1 MVALAALY
9 ALAGCGLGAGA
20 TPGGVRLDVT
30 RAFGAQPLRSVRA
43 PRVVGQ
49 ETVMSLL
56 VRNTSVG
63 TRYGGGFVQSIDGSS
78 GDDEGG
84 RQADW
89 FYYVNGVEAPVG
101 AAETNVHRGDRI
113 WWDLHDWSQTDHIP
127 AVVGSFPEPFLHG
140 LEGLRQPVRVECA
153 QIEGD
158 PCKTVRARLRAA
170 GVSFA
175 LAAPGPAGE
184 EPHTLRVLVGTWP
197 QVRGDLGAQNLERGP
212 SASGVYARVASS
224 GRTIA
229 LLDARG
235 AAVRTL
241 TGSAGLIAATR
252 YAEEDPEWL
261 ITGTDAA
268 GLGLAAHALGEAA
281 LHGRFAVA
289 LTATGATLP
298 LPLPSP

>member
-1 MVALAALY
+1 MLLAGLAA
-9 ALAGCGLGAGA
+9 APLAGCGLGAGA

-30 RAFGAQPLRSVRA
+30 REFGAQSLRSVRA

-56 VRNTSVG
+56 VRNATVS
-63 TRYGGGFVQSIDGSS
+63 TRYGGGFVQSIDGSA
-78 GDDEGG
+78 GTDEGG
-84 RQADW
+84 RQIDW

-113 WWDLHDWSQTDHIP
+113 WWDLHDWSQTDHVP
-127 AVVGSFPEPFLHG
+127 AVVGSYPEPFLHG
-140 LEGLRQPVRVECA
+140 LEGLREPVRVECA

-197 QVRGDLGAQNLERGP
+197 QVRGDLGAQSLEHGP
-212 SASGVYARVASS
+212 SASGVYARVAPS

-235 AAVRTL
+235 ATVRTL

-252 YAEEDPEWL
+252 YAEGSPEWL
-261 ITGTDAA
+261 VTGTDAT
-268 GLGLAAHALGEAA
+268 GLGLAAHALDEAA
-281 LHGRFAVA
+281 LHDRFAVA

-298 LPLPSP
+298 VPSP